1 MSAQA
6 KKIIHFPESPARA
19 EASACAQSR
28 AGNEPMPLNNPFSQR
43 LPKLPACRR
52 SEGAIGLGAA
62 LAFHLIWLAAA
73 PTFEKPEPVT
83 PPTPIQVAWIASPQ
97 SRAEPPKPEPPKPAP
112 PKPQKKPKP
121 AAKPKAKPRKPAPAK
136 PKPLI
141 SAPDSASEITVAKT
155 AETPKTPTAEAPK
168 TPSAASSPP
177 AAASAPARNAPAEAA
192 PLIQPH
198 LNADYLDNPPPA
210 YPRISRRLGEQ
221 GKVLLRAMINTDG
234 TVAQLSVQKTSG
246 FSRLDQ
252 AALETVK
259 HWRFVPA
266 RRGSQIVPAW
276 VVVPISFSLEG

>member
-6 KKIIHFPESPARA
+6 KKIIHFPESPAKA
-19 EASACAQSR
+19 KTSACAQLR
-28 AGNEPMPLNNPFSQR
+28 AVNEPMPLNNPFSQR
-43 LPKLPACRR
+43 LPELPACRR

-73 PTFEKPEPVT
+73 SAFEKPAPVT
-83 PPTPIQVAWIASPQ
+83 PPTPIQVTWIASPQ
-97 SRAEPPKPEPPKPAP
+97 SRAEPPKPEP

-141 SAPDSASEITVAKT
+141 SASDSASEIAVAQT
-155 AETPKTPTAEAPK
+155 AETPKTPTAPSPQPAPV
-168 TPSAASSPP
+168 
-177 AAASAPARNAPAEAA
+177 AASAPAKSAPAEAA

-234 TVAQLSVQKTSG
+234 TVAQLAVQKTSG

-266 RRGSQIVPAW
+266 RRGSQIVSAW

>member
-19 EASACAQSR
+19 EISACAQLR

-43 LPKLPACRR
+43 LPELPACRR

-62 LAFHLIWLAAA
+62 FAFHLIWLAAA
-73 PTFEKPEPVT
+73 PAFEKPAPVT
-83 PPTPIQVAWIASPQ
+83 PPTPIQIAWIASPKP
-97 SRAEPPKPEPPKPAP
+97 RAEPPKPEP

-121 AAKPKAKPRKPAPAK
+121 AAKPKAKPRKPTPAK

-155 AETPKTPTAEAPK
+155 AETPKTPTVEAPK
-168 TPSAASSPP
+168 TPPAASSAP
-177 AAASAPARNAPAEAA
+177 AKSAPTEAA

-234 TVAQLSVQKTSG
+234 SVAQLAVQKTSG

>member
-6 KKIIHFPESPARA
+6 KKIIHFPESAARA
-19 EASACAQSR
+19 EASACARSR
-28 AGNEPMPLNNPFSQR
+28 AGNDPMPSDNSFRQH
-43 LPKLPACRR
+43 LPELPACRR

-62 LAFHLIWLAAA
+62 LALHLIWLAAA
-73 PTFEKPEPVT
+73 PTFEKPAPVT
-83 PPTPIQVAWIASPQ
+83 PPTPIQVAWISSPQ
-97 SRAEPPKPEPPKPAP
+97 SRAEPPKPEPPKPVP
-112 PKPQKKPKP
+112 PKAQKKPKP
-121 AAKPKAKPRKPAPAK
+121 AVKPKAKPRKPAPAK

-155 AETPKTPTAEAPK
+155 AEAPK
-168 TPSAASSPP
+168 TPPAASPP
-177 AAASAPARNAPAEAA
+177 PAPARSAPAEAA

-221 GKVLLRAMINTDG
+221 GKVLLRAMINADG

-266 RRGSQIVPAW
+266 RRGGQTVPAW

>member
-6 KKIIHFPESPARA
+6 KKIIYFPESTARA
-19 EASACAQSR
+19 EASACAQLR
-28 AGNEPMPLNNPFSQR
+28 AGNEPMPLNNPFSHR

-73 PTFEKPEPVT
+73 PAFEKPAPVA
-83 PPTPIQVAWIASPQ
+83 PPTPIQVAWIASPKP
-97 SRAEPPKPEPPKPAP
+97 RAEPPKPEPLKSAP
-112 PKPQKKPKP
+112 PKTQKKPKL

-141 SAPDSASEITVAKT
+141 SAPNSASEIAAAK
-155 AETPKTPTAEAPK
+155 TAEAPK
-168 TPSAASSPP
+168 AAPAASLPPAP
-177 AAASAPARNAPAEAA
+177 AAASAPAKSAPAEAA